1 MIPIIIAT
9 IIKNATM
16 LLVISV
22 MNSELQLIPIQ
33 KSIRIAIPIG
43 LVNRNLSNSIRAT
56 KLRMFR
62 IIYPQPCHLLVYNIL
77 TIP

>member
-43 LVNRNLSNSIRAT
+43 LVNRNLSNSIIKT
-56 KLRMFR
+56 KFR
-62 IIYPQPCHLLVYNIL
+62 IIPPIVI
-77 TIP
+77 

>member
-33 KSIRIAIPIG
+33 NSTRIAIPIG

-56 KLRMFR
+56 KPRMFR

>member
-1 MIPIIIAT
+1 MMPIIIAT

-33 KSIRIAIPIG
+33 NSTRIAIPIG
-43 LVNRNLSNSIRAT
+43 LVNRNLSNSIKAT
-56 KLRMFR
+56 KPRMFR

>member
-1 MIPIIIAT
+1 MPIIIAT

-33 KSIRIAIPIG
+33 NSTRIVIPIG
-43 LVNRNLSNSIRAT
+43 LVNRNLSNSIRST

>member
-1 MIPIIIAT
+1 MIPTIIAT

-16 LLVISV
+16 LLVIFV

-56 KLRMFR
+56 KPR
-62 IIYPQPCHLLVYNIL
+62 IVRTIYPQLYHL
-77 TIP
+77 

>member
-33 KSIRIAIPIG
+33 NSTRIAIPIG
-43 LVNRNLSNSIRAT
+43 LVNRNLSNSIKAT
-56 KLRMFR
+56 KPRMFKPLFLKKFNLR
-62 IIYPQPCHLLVYNIL
+62 LLWL
-77 TIP
+77 QK

>member
-43 LVNRNLSNSIRAT
+43 LVNRNLSNNIKAT
-56 KLRMFR
+56 KPR
-62 IIYPQPCHLLVYNIL
+62 IVKPLFF
-77 TIP
+77 TF

>member
-1 MIPIIIAT
+1 MIPTIIAT

-33 KSIRIAIPIG
+33 NSTRIAIPIG

-56 KLRMFR
+56 KPRMFR

>member
-1 MIPIIIAT
+1 MMPIIIAT

-33 KSIRIAIPIG
+33 KSTRIAIPIG
-43 LVNRNLSNSIRAT
+43 LVNRNRSNSIIKT
-56 KLRMFR
+56 KFR
-62 IIYPQPCHLLVYNIL
+62 IIPPIIL
-77 TIP
+77 